1 MPSRK
6 TRRTDTDAVSPYP
19 FTRNVKP
26 MMTETEQKAL
36 ITIALMAALA
46 DGNNNDTERAEVKR
60 IADSLSQN
68 GVADISAI
76 YQDVPLKRA
85 SIDATVAALT
95 SAEARKLAFELAV
108 CVCNADGIQG
118 DTERMF
124 LSDLRAKL
132 NLDAVTI
139 ASTNAFTANADALA
153 SAPLG
158 KTTSIEPPLLAGTM
172 RADEKD
178 KLILNYAI
186 LNGALE
192 LLPETLASMAIIPL
206 QLKMVYRLG
215 KSYGFELDRGHIK
228 DFLATA
234 GVGLASQYV
243 EQVGVKLIDKVFGGG
258 LIGGLLGGLAKQAV
272 SSGFSFATT
281 YALGHLAQRYY
292 AGGRTFSTAVLRDTY
307 ANLLGEAKSLQ
318 GQYLP
323 TIREKARTID
333 VAQILQEVRQ

>member
-1 MPSRK
+1 MASNPRVK
-6 TRRTDTDAVSPYP
+6 LTPTRQTIAQK
-19 FTRNVKP
+19 VKP
-26 MMTETEQKAL
+26 TMTDCEQKAL
-36 ITIALMAALA
+36 ITIALMATFA
-46 DGNNNDTERAEVKR
+46 DGNNSDTERAEVKR

-68 GVADISAI
+68 GATDISAI
-76 YQDVPLKRA
+76 YLDVLLKRV
-85 SIDATVAALT
+85 SIDTAVAALT
-95 SAEARKLAFELAV
+95 TTEIRKLAYELAV
-108 CVCNADGIQG
+108 CACNADGVQG
-118 DTERMF
+118 DTERAF
-124 LSDLRAKL
+124 LSELRVKL
-132 NLDAVTI
+132 NLDAITI
-139 ASTNAFTANADALA
+139 ASTNEFTANADALA
-153 SAPLG
+153 AAPLG
-158 KTTSIEPPLLAGTM
+158 KTTSIEPPMLASTM
-172 RADEKD
+172 STEEKD

-206 QLKMVYRLG
+206 QMKLVYRIG

-243 EQVGVKLIDKVFGGG
+243 EQVGVKLIGKVFGGG

-292 AGGRTFSTAVLRDTY
+292 AGGRTFSTAVLKDTY
-307 ANLLGEAKSLQ
+307 ANLLGEAKSMQ

-323 TIREKARTID
+323 AIREKARNIN